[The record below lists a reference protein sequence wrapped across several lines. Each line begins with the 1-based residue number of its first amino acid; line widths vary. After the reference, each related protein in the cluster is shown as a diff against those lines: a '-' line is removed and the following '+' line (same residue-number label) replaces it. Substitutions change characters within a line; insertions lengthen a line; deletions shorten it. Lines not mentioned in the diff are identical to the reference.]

1 MKNDSLQLG
10 QILLNLNTKV
20 NKRASYLH
28 KFSYKYHRGIF
39 SHDFVIK
46 NLKNEPCLQTPRS
59 FIPIEIK
66 YKDKFKR
73 ITRVQEKSSD
83 ISLRASL
90 VKFHQKEPSKPGTR
104 NRSYQTCRL
113 KF

>member
-1 MKNDSLQLG
+1 MKNDSFQLG

-28 KFSYKYHRGIF
+28 KFSYKYHRGTF
-39 SHDFVIK
+39 SHDFVI
-46 NLKNEPCLQTPRS
+46 NSLKNEPCLQTPRS
-59 FIPIEIK
+59 FIPVEIK
-66 YKDKFKR
+66 YKDKFR
-73 ITRVQEKSSD
+73 RSTRVEEKLSD
-83 ISLRASL
+83 ISLRASNI
-90 VKFHQKEPSKPGTR
+90 KFHQKEQPKPGTR